1 MNENL
6 AETRSPEE
14 FLRSFST
21 KLRERLGEKTN
32 PTILIQGGFGKNNT
46 GDDTLLLVARE
57 KVLEMYPEARIV
69 ALCYDPVNLFNL
81 YGIEGVYYGSR
92 KAVGHLFSAD
102 GIVIAGGGLIN
113 DVYSTSYIYNI
124 FDPRG
129 KFAMI
134 TTLILHMRRKFTSIF
149 LVGVHAIP
157 NFVVRFL
164 MKLVLPR
171 VDVLG
176 VRDLDSVEKI
186 TSVGVKNYFLAH
198 DAALLYHEKPTIPFA
213 QLQERYGIP
222 NDKLIGF
229 NFRYVKEKEVSDS
242 VEKQMISV
250 LDQIREKY
258 PEYSIVMIP
267 FSDSKTVYIENDIT
281 AMRIVRDQLQDKTN
295 VFLIDEYMRPA
306 DAKEIMSVCN
316 ALILTRHH
324 ALVLSYE
331 YQIPTIAISYNIK
344 CQQFCELA
352 GYDYVFDYYNMTTDD
367 IMNSVDQVLSRKAG

>member
-124 FDPRG
+124 FE
-129 KFAMI
+129 
-134 TTLILHMRRKFTSIF
+134 IF
-149 LVGVHAIP
+149 S
-157 NFVVRFL
+157 N
-164 MKLVLPR
+164 
-171 VDVLG
+171 
-176 VRDLDSVEKI
+176 
-186 TSVGVKNYFLAH
+186 KN
-198 DAALLYHEKPTIPFA
+198 
-213 QLQERYGIP
+213 
-222 NDKLIGF
+222 
-229 NFRYVKEKEVSDS
+229 
-242 VEKQMISV
+242 
-250 LDQIREKY
+250 
-258 PEYSIVMIP
+258 
-267 FSDSKTVYIENDIT
+267 
-281 AMRIVRDQLQDKTN
+281 
-295 VFLIDEYMRPA
+295 
-306 DAKEIMSVCN
+306 
-316 ALILTRHH
+316 
-324 ALVLSYE
+324 
-331 YQIPTIAISYNIK
+331 
-344 CQQFCELA
+344 
-352 GYDYVFDYYNMTTDD
+352 
-367 IMNSVDQVLSRKAG
+367 